1 MSSISVQDFAN
12 HFQDDSVV
20 ILDTRDQ
27 TSFHEFHLDNALS
40 MPATSVPNH
49 FNELDKT
56 KAYFVLSHSG
66 RRSEILANFLTAHGY
81 NAVHVIGGMRAYR
94 QAFLHVA

>member
-12 HFQDDSVV
+12 HFHDNSVV

-27 TSFHEFHLDNALS
+27 TSFDEFHLENALS
-40 MPATSVPNH
+40 MPATSVPNR
-49 FNELDKT
+49 FSELDKNKT
-56 KAYFVLSHSG
+56 YFVLSHSG
-66 RRSEILANFLTAHGY
+66 RRSEVLASFLTAQGY

-94 QAFLHVA
+94 QAGLSVA